1 MKNTLEVRK
10 ITKNYEGKPLL
21 RGISIQVRQGET
33 LCLLGRSG
41 SGKSTLLRIIA
52 GLEEPD
58 GGQVCWN
65 GEDIADVPTYRRHF
79 GLMFQ
84 DYALF
89 PHLNVSENVAF
100 GLRMQGSNSSENLK
114 LVNEALDRV
123 NMGAFAQRKVTDLSG
138 GEQQRIALARALAP
152 KPRLLMLDEPLA
164 ALDRVLRLELQ
175 QELRALLPK
184 TNIPVIYVT
193 HDQEEALLLGDQLA
207 ILAEGQIEQIGTP
220 EDVFQKPGSLSVAE
234 FFGMTNTLKGRVKNL
249 DPLIVATVQG
259 DFRPGVCEQ
268 QNFILGMEVTLLL
281 RPIGVSVSTTPL
293 AENTLRGTVAD
304 CVFKGDSFE
313 VTIRV
318 DAQKN
323 MRFQLPAALPQSAAV
338 SLSLPSNSVNCLEG

>member
-1 MKNTLEVRK
+1 MKNILEVRK

-21 RGISIQVRQGET
+21 RGISFQVNQGET

-52 GLEEPD
+52 GLEDPD
-58 GGQVCWN
+58 GGQVCWD
-65 GEDIADVPTYRRHF
+65 GEDIVGVPTYRRHF

-89 PHLNVSENVAF
+89 PHLNVAQNVAF
-100 GLRMQGSNSSENLK
+100 GLRMQGGRGSENMK
-114 LVNEALDRV
+114 LMNEALERV
-123 NMGAFAQRKVTDLSG
+123 NMRAFAQRKVTDLSG

-164 ALDRVLRLELQ
+164 ALDRALRLELQ

-193 HDQEEALLLGDQLA
+193 HDQEEALLLGDTLA

-220 EDVFQKPGSLSVAE
+220 EEVFQKPGSLNVAN
-234 FFGMTNTLKGRVKNL
+234 FLGMTNTLKGKVKNL
-249 DPLIVATVQG
+249 DPLVVTTARG
-259 DFRPGVCEQ
+259 DFRPGVCRQ
-268 QNFILGMEVTLLL
+268 QNLQLGKEVTLLL
-281 RPIGVSVSTTPL
+281 RPIGVSVSAAPS
-293 AENTLRGTVAD
+293 AENMLRGTVAD

-318 DAQKN
+318 EEQKS
-323 MRFQLPAALPQSAAV
+323 MRFQLPAALPQGAAV
-338 SLSLPSNSVNCLEG
+338 SLSIPSGSINCLEG